1 MTTLKVNMVTTQDYY
16 RQKLN
21 LMYEI
26 QTEEVYKDFNNDKE
40 IFDFRN
46 YSTKWNYYDDLNKLV
61 VGKLKDKTAGVAIEE
76 FVRLKLK
83 M

>member
-26 QTEEVYKDFNNDKE
+26 QTEEVYKDLTTIRKSLTLV
-40 IFDFRN
+40 IIQ
-46 YSTKWNYYDDLNKLV
+46 LNQIIM
-61 VGKLKDKTAGVAIEE
+61 TI
-76 FVRLKLK
+76 
-83 M
+83 

>member
-46 YSTKWNYYDDLNKLV
+46 YSTK
-61 VGKLKDKTAGVAIEE
+61 
-76 FVRLKLK
+76 
-83 M
+83 